1 MGLRHAMTIFILMM
15 VIYNGSAS
23 QIIKLFNFEARM
35 MYKVKLF
42 SVIPLLCLLSMMV
55 GCTDEVGK
63 EAINVEP
70 MLYSVDYTLET
81 TEGTRLGGEVT
92 TRGIDYGHSWFT
104 DEYPYNFIY
113 VHSADNNNDGTH
125 KSLRIPISSDVIA
138 CADQD
143 CKGIR
148 FQIQT
153 NADGSYEIITEDGRI
168 LLGPG
173 EKVYF
178 STVETPY
185 WKVNQIENETTP
197 IYHND
202 LFLRDPLINNEIL
215 RSSKVDDYSLQDL
228 LNLSAETYP
237 DIPLSR
243 HCTGFR
249 AQLMFTKRATST
261 IYGIE
266 AEDFMNGLATVIEG
280 NTDNAEKYSYEHFF
294 IKLYIGP
301 SFCHSFDMYNKIVPE
316 NDEGGY
322 YVTNDNKGYE
332 PFGIAEFSDFVQQ
345 PDGSTSSG
353 VQTYKGFGYQTGYED
368 ILLSPLNE
376 SISVNNPFSVYLF
389 VKYSESLPPSE
400 DFLTSNEGAFYY
412 HIDVDM
418 TTELNTVHRI
428 VMVFNYEDLADV
440 VRGSTSE
447 VTTIKATTK
456 SISNLHIMNIEP
468 LKVFSTIE

>member
-1 MGLRHAMTIFILMM
+1 MTIFILMM

-168 LLGPG
+168 LLGSG

-249 AQLMFTKRATST
+249 VQLMFTKRATST

-353 VQTYKGFGYQTGYED
+353 VQTYKGFGYQTGYGD

-412 HIDVDM
+412 HIDVNM